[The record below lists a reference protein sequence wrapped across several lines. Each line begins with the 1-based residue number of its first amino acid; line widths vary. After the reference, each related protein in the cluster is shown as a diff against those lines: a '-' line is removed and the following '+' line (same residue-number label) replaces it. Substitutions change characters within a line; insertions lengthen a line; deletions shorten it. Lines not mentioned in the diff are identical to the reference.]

1 MPHPKLSRS
10 QACALAE
17 VFGEGT
23 LIAEAVIHGDIGKRS
38 VGAGESL
45 GGGFDS
51 RLMREVRDKR
61 GYAYSAYSYFLPLM
75 EAGPFQLGL
84 QT

>member
-51 RLMREVRDKR
+51 HTHHEFVRSD
-61 GYAYSAYSYFLPLM
+61 A
-75 EAGPFQLGL
+75 EGL
-84 QT
+84 LKLAVKVAL